1 MINKMDE
8 ILQKVDTL
16 PLLPSITA
24 EIIKLTDDPDT
35 TVISLEQAICK
46 DQALTGQVLKLANS
60 AYYGFPRRITTIS
73 KAVLILGFNTIR
85 GIVIAAS
92 TYPFLKKQVDG
103 YELEKG
109 ELWKHSMAVAI
120 CARFISKK
128 YRHGDPNEAFIAG
141 LLHDIGKTLLNV
153 YVKEDYQRILYK
165 IEKEQVSF
173 IQAEKEILGFNHAEI
188 GGKVAEKWNLPPEFV
203 HAIAYHHEPT
213 QENECH
219 QLTYIVHL
227 ADIICSMLGIGL
239 GNDGLLY
246 AVSGEAI
253 EALNFKENDID
264 SIMSEMKE
272 ILVDMDNFTDM

>member
-35 TVISLEQAICK
+35 TVSSLEQAICK
-46 DQALTGQVLKLANS
+46 DQVLTGQVLKLANS
-60 AYYGFPRRITTIS
+60 AYYGFPMRITTVT

-128 YRHGDPNEAFIAG
+128 FKTGDPNEAFIAG

-153 YVKEDYQRILYK
+153 YVKDDYQRILYK
-165 IEKEQVSF
+165 IEQEQISF

-188 GGKVAEKWNLPPEFV
+188 GGKVAKKWNLPPEFV
-203 HAIAYHHEPT
+203 HAIAYHHEPN
-213 QENECH
+213 QGKEPH
-219 QLTYIVHL
+219 YLTYIVHL

-246 AVSGEAI
+246 AVSEEAI

-264 SIMSEMKE
+264 GIMSEMEKN
-272 ILVDMDNFTDM
+272 LVDMDNFIDM